1 MAEETLPGLKLFN
14 RGKVRDIYDLGDLL
28 LLVAT
33 DRISAFDVILPTDI
47 PDKGKI
53 LTALSVYW
61 FDVMKDIV
69 PHHFISTNVDEFPPA
84 CRPHKAK
91 LEGRSMLVKK
101 STPAP
106 VECIVR
112 GYLVGSGWKDYQ
124 KTGTLCGIS
133 LPRGLVEASR
143 LDQPI
148 FTPSTKAPV
157 GAHDIN
163 ITFDQMAQK
172 VGQKR
177 AEKMRDATI
186 AIYSRARALAER
198 KGIIIAD
205 TKLEFGLE
213 GEDIIL
219 IDEVLTPDSSRFW
232 PADGYRPGKT
242 PDSFDKQFVRD
253 YLLNLPWDMKSPPP
267 VLPPEIVRRTQEKY
281 NEALRR
287 LTSDT

>member
-1 MAEETLPGLKLFN
+1 MAEETLAGLTLFN
-14 RGKVRDIYDLGDLL
+14 RGKVRDIYDLGDKL
-28 LLVAT
+28 LLVAS
-33 DRISAFDVILPTDI
+33 DRISAFDVILPTLI

-53 LTALSVYW
+53 LTKLSEFW
-61 FDVMKDIV
+61 FDVMRDIL
-69 PHHFISTNVDEFPPA
+69 PHHLISANVDEFPAA
-84 CRPHKAK
+84 CQPHKAK

-124 KTGTLCGIS
+124 KTGAVCGIA
-133 LPRGLVEASR
+133 LPKNLVEASR

-157 GAHDIN
+157 GEHDIN
-163 ITFDQMAQK
+163 ISFDEMVEK
-172 VGQKR
+172 VGKTKST
-177 AEKMRDATI
+177 KMRDATV
-186 AIYSRARALAER
+186 AIYQRARVLAEK

-205 TKLEFGLE
+205 TKLEFGME
-213 GEDIIL
+213 GDEIIL

-232 PADGYRPGKT
+232 PLDGYRAGKT

-253 YLLNLPWDMKSPPP
+253 YLVNLPWDMKSPPP
-267 VLPPEIVRRTQEKY
+267 ELPPDIVKKTQDKY

-287 LTSDT
+287 LTA

>member
-1 MAEETLPGLKLFN
+1 MAEQTISGLTLFN
-14 RGKVRDIYDLGDLL
+14 RGKVRDIYDLGERL

-33 DRISAFDVILPTDI
+33 DRISAFDVILPTEI

-53 LTALSVYW
+53 LTALSEYW
-61 FDVMKDIV
+61 FGVMKDIV
-69 PHHFISTNVDEFPPA
+69 PHHLISTKVDDFPAA
-84 CRPHKAK
+84 CRPHRDK

-101 STPAP
+101 SHPAP

-124 KTGTLCGIS
+124 STEAVCGIS
-133 LPRGLVEASR
+133 LPKGLQEASR
-143 LDQPI
+143 LEQPI

-157 GAHDIN
+157 GSHDVN
-163 ITFDQMAQK
+163 ITFEDMIGKIGKQ
-172 VGQKR
+172 R

-186 AIYSRARALAER
+186 AIYSRAREIAEK

-205 TKLEFGLE
+205 TKFEFGIE
-213 GEDIIL
+213 GDGIML

-253 YLLNLPWDMKSPPP
+253 YLTNLKWDMKSPPP
-267 VLPPEIVRRTQEKY
+267 ELPPEIVRKTQEKY
-281 NEALRR
+281 SEALKR
-287 LTSDT
+287 LTT

>member
-1 MAEETLPGLKLFN
+1 MAEETLAGLRLFN
-14 RGKVRDIYDLGDLL
+14 RGKVRDIYDLGDKL
-28 LLVAT
+28 LLVAS
-33 DRISAFDVILPTDI
+33 DRISAFDVILPTLI

-53 LTALSVYW
+53 LTKLSEFW
-61 FDVMKDIV
+61 FSVMKDII
-69 PHHFISTNVDEFPPA
+69 PHHLITTNVDEFPSA
-84 CRPHKAK
+84 CQTHKTA

-106 VECIVR
+106 AECIVR

-124 KTGTLCGIS
+124 QTGSVCGIR
-133 LPRGLVEASR
+133 LPAGLVEASR

-157 GAHDIN
+157 GAHDVN
-163 ITFDQMAQK
+163 ISFDDMIGK
-172 VGQKR
+172 VGRKR

-186 AIYSRARALAER
+186 AIYLRAREFAEK

-205 TKLEFGLE
+205 TKFEFGME
-213 GEDIIL
+213 GDDVIL

-232 PADGYRPGKT
+232 PADVYKPGKT

-253 YLLNLPWDMKSPPP
+253 YLISLQWDMKPPAP
-267 VLPPEIVRRTQEKY
+267 ALPPDIVKKTQDKY
-281 NEALRR
+281 REALRR
-287 LTSDT
+287 LTS

>member
-1 MAEETLPGLKLFN
+1 MSNDSLAGLTLFN
-14 RGKVRDIYDLGDLL
+14 RGKVRDIYDLGNKL

-33 DRISAFDVILPTDI
+33 DRISAFDVILPTEI

-61 FDVMKDIV
+61 FGVMKDII
-69 PHHFISTNVDEFPPA
+69 PHHLITTNVEEFPA
-84 CRPHKAK
+84 VCQPHKAK
-91 LEGRSMLVKK
+91 LEGRTMLVKK

-124 KTGTLCGIS
+124 KTGTVCGIP
-133 LPRGLVEASR
+133 LPKGLVEASR

-157 GAHDIN
+157 GEHDIN
-163 ITFDQMAQK
+163 ITFAEMAQK
-172 VGQKR
+172 IGTKSAQR
-177 AEKMRDATI
+177 MRDATI
-186 AIYSRARALAER
+186 AIYSRAREIAEK

-205 TKLEFGLE
+205 TKLEFGME
-213 GEDIIL
+213 GDDIIL

-232 PADGYRPGKT
+232 PADGYMPGKT

-253 YLLNLPWDMKSPPP
+253 YLVHLPWDMKSPPP
-267 VLPPEIVRRTQEKY
+267 VLPPEIVRKTQEKY
-281 NEALRR
+281 TEALRR
-287 LTSDT
+287 LTT

>member
-1 MAEETLPGLKLFN
+1 MNNESIPGLTLFS
-14 RGKVRDIYDLGDLL
+14 RGKVRDIYDLGDKL
-28 LLVAT
+28 LLVAS
-33 DRISAFDVILPTDI
+33 DRISAFDVILPTLI

-53 LTALSVYW
+53 LTKLSEFW
-61 FDVMKDIV
+61 FAVMQDIL
-69 PHHFISTNVDEFPPA
+69 PHHLITTKVEEFPAA
-84 CRPHKAK
+84 CQPHKAK

-124 KTGTLCGIS
+124 KTGAVCGIP
-133 LPRGLVEASR
+133 LPKGLVEASR
-143 LDQPI
+143 LDEPI

-157 GAHDIN
+157 GDHDLN
-163 ITFDQMAQK
+163 ITFDEMVETVGKTLAQ
-172 VGQKR
+172 
-177 AEKMRDATI
+177 KMRDATV
-186 AIYSRARALAER
+186 AIYQRARELGEK

-205 TKLEFGLE
+205 TKLEFGME
-213 GEDIIL
+213 GDEIIL

-232 PADGYRPGKT
+232 PLDGYQPGKT

-267 VLPPEIVRRTQEKY
+267 VLPPDIVKKTQDKY

-287 LTSDT
+287 LTA

>member
-1 MAEETLPGLKLFN
+1 MAEETLPGLRLFN
-14 RGKVRDIYDLGDLL
+14 RGKVRDIYDLGDKL

-33 DRISAFDVILPTDI
+33 DRISAFDVVLPTLI

-69 PHHFISTNVDEFPPA
+69 PHHLISTNVDEFPA
-84 CRPHKAK
+84 VCYPHGAK

-112 GYLVGSGWKDYQ
+112 GYLAGSGWKDYQ
-124 KTGTLCGIS
+124 NTGAVCGIP
-133 LPRGLVEASR
+133 LPKGLMEASR

-157 GAHDIN
+157 GAHDVN

-172 VGQKR
+172 VGLKR

-186 AIYSRARALAER
+186 AIYRRAHEIAEK

-205 TKLEFGLE
+205 TKLEFGIE
-213 GEDIIL
+213 GDDIIL

-232 PADGYRPGKT
+232 PADGYHPGKT

-267 VLPPEIVRRTQEKY
+267 PLPPDIVRKTREKY
-281 NEALRR
+281 TEALKR
-287 LTSDT
+287 LTS